1 MTGLA
6 VNSPALAVHRSRKL
20 IPEFRLRR
28 PRSAA
33 EAAAA
38 KAESGLGAVFMAG
51 GIDIV
56 NRLKFGAA
64 IAELIH
70 LGGVAGLDTIE
81 EAGSELRLGSLLT
94 HDRLATSPVVRSLVP
109 ELAQTWPD
117 VANIR
122 IRCKGT
128 IGGNIMAG
136 DPAYDF
142 ALAALA
148 ANARLEFLGPDG
160 RTRSVAAGTPGAAT
174 DDGLLT
180 TITLPSGASCRLVID
195 RSLRPIVT
203 LALGL
208 DLKGDE
214 IVAGRAAIGCAYAAP
229 LVTPLPIDA
238 LMPHQLAAIAQSVT
252 QATLAQL
259 PEPLGDRHAGAPYR
273 RRMIAVLLHRRLSA
287 LA

>member
-1 MTGLA
+1 MTFQA
-6 VNSPALAVHRSRKL
+6 PLAVHRSRKL
-20 IPEFRLRR
+20 IPSFRLHR
-28 PRSAA
+28 PKEAA
-33 EAAAA
+33 EAAAMK
-38 KAESGLGAVFMAG
+38 KAAGPDAVFMAG
-51 GIDIV
+51 GIDVV
-56 NRLKFGAA
+56 NRMKFGAPVSDVIYLA
-64 IAELIH
+64 GI
-70 LGGVAGLDTIE
+70 AGLDTIDTDE
-81 EAGSELRLGSLLT
+81 SALRLGSLVT
-94 HDRLATSPVVRSLVP
+94 HDQLATSPTVCASLP
-109 ELAQTWPD
+109 QLAKTWSAI
-117 VANIR
+117 ANIR

-128 IGGNIMAG
+128 MGGNIMAG